1 MEYGLKEF
9 KFFPAEAAGGAPVM
23 KAMAGPFPDI
33 KFCPTGGISLD
44 NAMDYL
50 TLPNVLCVGGS
61 WIAKPK
67 DIREKRWV
75 VIENLAKEAAALV

>member
-1 MEYGLKEF
+1 
-9 KFFPAEAAGGAPVM
+9 M

-33 KFCPTGGISLD
+33 KFCPTGGISLG

-50 TLPNVLCVGGS
+50 SLPNVLCVGGS

-67 DIREKRWV
+67 DIREKRWSE
-75 VIENLAKEAAALV
+75 IETLAKEAAALV